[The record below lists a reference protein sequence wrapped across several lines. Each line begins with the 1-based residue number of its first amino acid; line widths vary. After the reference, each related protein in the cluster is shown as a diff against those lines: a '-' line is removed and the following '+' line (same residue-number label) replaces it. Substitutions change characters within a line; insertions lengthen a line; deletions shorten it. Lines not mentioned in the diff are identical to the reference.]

1 MNKFITMTTDFIRC
15 DKTSMREKLILT
27 EIYNLSSLEKGCIA
41 SNKHFEILLGFSTK
55 SVSNAISDLVK
66 RGILEIKLSDRN
78 NTRIIKIIDNST
90 LDLLSTKSGGV
101 STKSGESKE
110 NNTINNTVN
119 KYKGFLQELKT
130 LVAIKSKVTFTK
142 EGEEIFR
149 DIKDVE
155 KLKRDY
161 VAHQLKEKNFSKRI
175 TAFMQDYEFYIQDE
189 KPQTQE
195 DEFGGWK

>member
-1 MNKFITMTTDFIRC
+1 
-15 DKTSMREKLILT
+15 MRDKLILT

-101 STKSGESKE
+101 STKSGGVSTKSGESKE

-161 VAHQLKEKNFSKRI
+161 VTHQLKEKNFSKRI

>member
-1 MNKFITMTTDFIRC
+1 
-15 DKTSMREKLILT
+15 
-27 EIYNLSSLEKGCIA
+27 
-41 SNKHFEILLGFSTK
+41 
-55 SVSNAISDLVK
+55 
-66 RGILEIKLSDRN
+66 
-78 NTRIIKIIDNST
+78 
-90 LDLLSTKSGGV
+90 
-101 STKSGESKE
+101 
-110 NNTINNTVN
+110 
-119 KYKGFLQELKT
+119 
-130 LVAIKSKVTFTK
+130 VTFTK